1 MKRKGEML
9 KTLGLRDLKRTDLE
23 LPLCRYLKKPFKT
36 VSKGDIKKTNK
47 KKKNQNIA
55 KWIVSDF

>member
-47 KKKNQNIA
+47 KRKTKT
-55 KWIVSDF
+55 